1 MLRILSSTQLEGY
14 VVKGKGGPPWE
25 LLAGSVVKMQQ
36 DGEALLVWISGSHV
50 ENGILKNRTAKLVF
64 LDDYTEYRKMLKTRA
79 ISSKVQVGS
88 YISVLCKI
96 KSQER
101 IVSDFKFSGLWNFSG
116 YKGKMSVVIGNTPY
130 LMPMKDGTLI
140 AEFLDKDRAHEVLY
154 SRRVRFLRPDII
166 KAANMYMGCPKS
178 RSVCI
183 CGPRIHKEKTP
194 INEKGFK
201 CKDISYY
208 DCHAFETLPF

>member
-25 LLAGSVVKMQQ
+25 LLAGSVIKMQQ

-50 ENGILKNRTAKLVF
+50 ENGILKKRTAKLVF

-79 ISSKVQVGS
+79 ISSKIQVES

-101 IVSDFKFSGLWNFSG
+101 IASDFKFSGLWNFSG

-130 LMPMKDGTLI
+130 LMQMKDGTLI
-140 AEFLDKDRAHEVLY
+140 AEFVDKDRAHEILY

-166 KAANMYMGCPKS
+166 KAANMYMGYPKS

-183 CGPRIHKEKTP
+183 CGPRIHKEKTQ
-194 INEKGFK
+194 INEKGFR